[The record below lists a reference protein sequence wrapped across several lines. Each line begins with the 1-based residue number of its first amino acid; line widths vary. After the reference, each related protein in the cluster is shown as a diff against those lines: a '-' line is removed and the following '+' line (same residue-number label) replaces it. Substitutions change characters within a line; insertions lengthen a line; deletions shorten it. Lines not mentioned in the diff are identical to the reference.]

1 MLSVATGLK
10 ISMITK
16 ENACPPDAS
25 EDDDCR
31 MLPVFL
37 TPCVELF
44 HNLLP
49 STAIYDRPIV
59 SIHHVGDR

>member
-49 STAIYDRPIV
+49 SSAIYD
-59 SIHHVGDR
+59 